1 MFTSLGNTSEYA
13 GCSNTSSNVKPS
25 PKNLLEE
32 VVLEELFLIAIG
44 KGRETNVL
52 KKQVVKKETWFH
64 RNINF
69 S

>member
-1 MFTSLGNTSEYA
+1 MFTSLGNTSEYE

-52 KKQVVKKETWFH
+52 KKQVVKKETPFYQF
-64 RNINF
+64 IKL
-69 S
+69 

>member
-25 PKNLLEE
+25 PKNLLVE

-52 KKQVVKKETWFH
+52 KKQVAKRKIVYGV
-64 RNINF
+64 IPG
-69 S
+69 

>member
-32 VVLEELFLIAIG
+32 VVLEVLFLIAIG

-52 KKQVVKKETWFH
+52 KKQVVKKETPFH
-64 RNINF
+64 
-69 S
+69 